1 MDRHRINIY
10 VMDIAVANVALLHI
24 DAAIA
29 INFPQLAAGDVAL
42 AVSEAMQVYVT
53 SVYLF
58 SVFSYSYYYII

>member
-1 MDRHRINIY
+1 
-10 VMDIAVANVALLHI
+10 VANVALLHI